1 MRAVNYENCAL
12 NGAARDEAMIQ
23 NLNRMS
29 FSAYGQV
36 LGEKLSG
43 HGFPTGA
50 QWDARLQDIVGKT
63 DVFYRCAEAD
73 VYMDYESGMAVL
85 LVSQRADADELDA
98 YYLDKPVCIRQG
110 VYYCVLPFDESCQI
124 HLCTRKGA
132 QVFKLPRANGDAVRT
147 LFANMK
153 IEGIRTLFYQEKE
166 NGFFFKGESHRQY
179 ELTYMDKG
187 SMHSIVGGKEY
198 VLFPGEMMLYGPNQW
213 HSQYAEG
220 EEGLVCFLTIAF
232 DMDCDYAGILLNR
245 KLQVDAAGAALLN
258 SILRESRQGD
268 VLSADF
274 ICCGLMQF
282 LLGMI
287 RRFHRGEQG
296 APLTRPYAAN
306 NENNV
311 VDQALR
317 YIAENIYE
325 KLSVAGVA
333 KAVNVSPSYLS
344 VLFSR
349 HLRTKP
355 SDYIRREKLEE
366 SKRLIKL
373 GELSFSQIADQLK
386 FSSVCHF
393 SYLFKRWYSM
403 TPSEFARS
411 IAPGDL
417 VGNHPAEEGGTSDS
431 RG

>member
-1 MRAVNYENCAL
+1 
-12 NGAARDEAMIQ
+12 MIR
-23 NLNRMS
+23 NLNRLS
-29 FSAYGQV
+29 FSAYGRV
-36 LGEKLSG
+36 LGERLSS
-43 HGFPTGA
+43 HGFPAGA
-50 QWDARLQDIVGKT
+50 QWDARLQDIVGRT
-63 DVFYRCAEAD
+63 DVLYQCTDAD

-85 LVSQRADADELDA
+85 LVSQRADAAEMDA

-124 HLCTRKGA
+124 HLCMRKGA
-132 QVFKLPRANGDAVRT
+132 QVRKLPRANGGAVRA
-147 LFANMK
+147 LSANMN
-153 IEGIRTLFYQEKE
+153 IRGIRTLFYQEKE

-187 SMHSIVGGKEY
+187 SMHNIVGGQEY
-198 VLFPGEMMLYGPNQW
+198 VLSPGEMMLYGPNQW

-220 EEGLVCFLTIAF
+220 EGLVCFLTIAF
-232 DMDCDYAGILLNR
+232 DMDCDYADILLNR

-258 SILRESRQGD
+258 SILRESRQAD

-282 LLGMI
+282 LLSMI
-287 RRFHRGEQG
+287 RRSYRGEQG

-306 NENNV
+306 SENNI

-317 YIAENIYE
+317 HIAENIYE
-325 KLSVAGVA
+325 KLSVASVA

-349 HLRTKP
+349 HLKTKP

-417 VGNHPAEEGGTSDS
+417 VRDHPAEEGGGASDS
-431 RG
+431 SE